1 MTTQEY
7 NECVEL
13 YANRVFRLVC
23 KTLRN
28 QTDAEDIVQL
38 SFEVLWKNIDSV
50 SLEKARAYLF
60 TVASRKAID
69 HIRRNSRT
77 TYVEDFA
84 PNTAYAPE
92 RADQNDLREQLHA
105 ALDTLSEVQRS
116 CILLRDYEG
125 YAYNEIG
132 EMLNLSES
140 QVKVY
145 IFRARQKLQGL
156 LSDTRD
162 SLQYTY

>member
-13 YANRVFRLVC
+13 YANRVLRLVLRV
-23 KTLRN
+23 LRN
-28 QTDAEDIVQL
+28 HADAEDIVQI
-38 SFEVLWKNIDSV
+38 SFEVLWKNIESV
-50 SLEKARAYLF
+50 AFEKARSYLF

-84 PNTAYAPE
+84 PNSAIAPD
-92 RADQNDLREQLHA
+92 RADRHELHDQLHA
-105 ALDTLSEVQRS
+105 ALNTLSEVQRS

-125 YAYNEIG
+125 YAYQEVGEI
-132 EMLNLSES
+132 LSLTES

-145 IFRARQKLQGL
+145 IFRGRQKLQDL
-156 LSDTRD
+156 LLEVRH
-162 SLQYTY
+162 